1 MTRKQAFG
9 FPPSPLLIGAVAAL
23 LVASTTGCKDDEAQ
37 KTTAIGDV
45 LSAVGAR
52 GEALND
58 FRLDGELVT
67 TNGGEATQAVH
78 FKYYQRQPKLLRLD
92 VVEDKTHMTFDGQT
106 LAIIKDDQKTA
117 VKQSFAGQ
125 DPATQI
131 ITLHNAFGAFACEG
145 WRPPTLSPK
154 SATAT
159 LSKDDNLGPIWT
171 IVQPLQDAT
180 LKEVRY
186 ILRAPKADFV
196 SKETLNKA
204 GDVVAYT
211 RMLEEHKDSATN
223 MTFPKKWTV
232 KDAAKEYTVTLETIA
247 INQGIDKG
255 KFSVTPP
262 EGYNVHNVG
271 AGNRQ

>member
-1 MTRKQAFG
+1 MADAFRISR
-9 FPPSPLLIGAVAAL
+9 FFIGAAVAL
-23 LVASTTGCKDDEAQ
+23 QLASTLGCKDEEAE

-45 LSAVGAR
+45 LTAVGAR

-67 TNGGEATQAVH
+67 TGGGQPVH

-159 LSKDDNLGPIWT
+159 LSKDEKLGPIWT

-186 ILRAPKADFV
+186 VLRAPKGDFIR
-196 SKETLNKA
+196 KETFNKA
-204 GDVVAYT
+204 GDVVAFT
-211 RMLEEHKDSATN
+211 RMIEEHKDPATG
-223 MTFPKKWTV
+223 MAFPKKWTV
-232 KDAAKEYTVTLETIA
+232 KDAAKEYTVSLESIA

-271 AGNRQ
+271 PGAGQ